1 MNDLLLLFVYS
12 NVVLTVKRLKRL
24 STIGLF
30 LQTIASDFYCE
41 FKVKKY
47 LLAMPILELA
57 QALRELNHLP
67 SELMPHYGVP
77 FPPSLPVISLPSLCF
92 DL

>member
-1 MNDLLLLFVYS
+1 MKGLPLLFAYS
-12 NVVLTVKRLKRL
+12 NVVLTEKRLKRL

-30 LQTIASDFYCE
+30 LQTIASGIYCG

-57 QALRELNHLP
+57 RTLRELNHLP
-67 SELMPHYGVP
+67 SELMLYYDIPSPYLPPHDL
-77 FPPSLPVISLPSLCF
+77 PSLPLL
-92 DL
+92 